1 MRSYNID
8 PSLISLD
15 EFRELIAEKDMLP
28 GRIMLQEQME
38 ERFLILKKQGI
49 RDLGSLLRI
58 LSSKGRI
65 QEFSEHTGLPET
77 YLTLLKR
84 EAGSYLAKPFPLS
97 DFPGIPFEYTE
108 ILKSRGLKNTRDYFE
123 KVQTVEQQAELSA
136 GCGIPV
142 YRLQELLKL
151 CDLSRI
157 TGVGGIFARILYEA
171 GLPSPEAY
179 LNTEITSILERCF
192 HVIEKNGY
200 EAGKLGEKDIQY
212 GINYAKV
219 ILACD
224 QKTDTK

>member
-1 MRSYNID
+1 MKPFCID
-8 PSLISLD
+8 LSLISLD
-15 EFRELIAEKDMLP
+15 EFRELTAGKDMLP

-38 ERFLILKKQGI
+38 ERFLILKNQGI
-49 RDLGSLLRI
+49 QDMGTLLRL
-58 LSSKGRI
+58 LSTKSKI
-65 QEFSEHTGLPET
+65 EEFSERTGLPVT

-97 DFPGIPFEYTE
+97 DFPGIPFEYAE
-108 ILKSRGLKNTRDYFE
+108 LLKTRGLKNTRDFYE
-123 KVQTVEQQAELSA
+123 KVQTEQQQAELSA
-136 GCGIPV
+136 TTGIPA
-142 YRLQELLKL
+142 YRLQELFKL

-171 GLPSPEAY
+171 GIQSTEAY
-179 LNTEITSILERCF
+179 VHTDVTAILEQCL
-192 HVIEKNGY
+192 HIVEKYGY

-224 QKTDTK
+224 QKTDKK